1 MSVAHPRL
9 SIRREDVARC
19 EAVVIPLVADGDGVL
34 REDRTQ
40 APLLVPLA
48 LLGCKVEMTELSA
61 GSAYTSRTC
70 RAGMAVVESGGPPL
84 RALVVDESM
93 FAATAMMGGAGQSLA
108 EMKLPSIKGEL
119 AAQGSTHSGLK
130 AVLQRRLHGLLVQ
143 AAIKARLEDDEEWA
157 PSGGG
162 GPSRGSASDGK
173 RPCRR

>member
-1 MSVAHPRL
+1 
-9 SIRREDVARC
+9 
-19 EAVVIPLVADGDGVL
+19 
-34 REDRTQ
+34 
-40 APLLVPLA
+40 
-48 LLGCKVEMTELSA
+48 MT
-61 GSAYTSRTC
+61 
-70 RAGMAVVESGGPPL
+70 VVESGGPPL

-157 PSGGG
+157 PSGGA

-173 RPCRR
+173 SGLADGSRVVRGHIG